1 MPDVPDISRL
11 TNKPDIISAMKQ
23 YIYLT
28 SKGPLPMSTATAI
41 FFLQNNLYFI
51 ISCCM
56 FDILF
61 FFFLSFIILMFV
73 IFNGMVV
80 STSGQKITAE
90 NLSAS

>member
-1 MPDVPDISRL
+1 
-11 TNKPDIISAMKQ
+11 
-23 YIYLT
+23 
-28 SKGPLPMSTATAI
+28 
-41 FFLQNNLYFI
+41 
-51 ISCCM
+51 M

-90 NLSAS
+90 NLPAS